1 MFYLVGAG
9 LKKEHLTI
17 EAIETLKKCDEVF
30 IEEYTSLYSE
40 GNVKELGKI
49 IGKKLRFLGRNGVEE
64 WFEGK
69 LPEAKEKDI
78 ALITIGNA
86 LFATTHIQLLID
98 AENAGV
104 KWRVVQGIS
113 IHNFLGRTGLNAYNF
128 GLTVSI
134 VMHSKNYKPESFYD
148 KIVKNLEAGLHTL
161 CLLDIK
167 PEKKMSVEEAL
178 DLLLQIEKKRGKNKI
193 KNSEIVA
200 LAGMGSFGERVV
212 SGSAEKLKELNLPV
226 PASIVVCAKLS
237 DKELEALNALTERLK

>member
-9 LKKEHLTI
+9 LKKEHLTL

-30 IEEYTSLYSE
+30 VEEYTSSYSE
-40 GNVKELGKI
+40 GNVKEIEELIEKEL
-49 IGKKLRFLGRNGVEE
+49 KFLDRNGVEE

-78 ALITIGNA
+78 ALVIIGNA
-86 LFATTHIQLLID
+86 LFATTHSQLLID
-98 AENAGV
+98 AESAGV

-113 IHNFLGRTGLNAYNF
+113 IHNFIGRTGLNAYHF

-134 VMHSKNYKPESFYD
+134 VMHSENYKPESFYD
-148 KIVKNLEAGLHTL
+148 KIVKNLDAGLHTL

-167 PEKKMSVEEAL
+167 PEKKMTVKEAL
-178 DLLLQIEKKRGKNKI
+178 ELLLEIEGKRNENKI

-200 LAGMGSFGERVV
+200 LAGMSSEQERVV
-212 SGSAEKLKELNLPV
+212 SGSAEKLMESDLPV

-237 DKELEALNALTERLK
+237 EKETEALNALTERLK